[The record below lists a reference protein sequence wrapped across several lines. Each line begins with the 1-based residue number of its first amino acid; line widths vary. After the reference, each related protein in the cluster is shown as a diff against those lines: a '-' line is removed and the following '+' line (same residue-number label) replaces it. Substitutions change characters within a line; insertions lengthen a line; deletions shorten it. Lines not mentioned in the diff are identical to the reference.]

1 MIGCRRDS
9 VLCLVAPGAATLAVS
24 ASLVPYRPLA
34 QSRRKVRL
42 SAATAQALDVRS
54 RPRSLCFR
62 LRSAAPSFSTFAQ
75 YCTHC
80 CRAVRVQLLGRDAN
94 AIPPPR
100 ASRSAARATA
110 DAQDNALASREHAPP
125 PAAPLPGFGAG
136 RLFRSWR
143 RPRDLLSSENAEE
156 ELWRTVT
163 HSFMAAR
170 RPRSWVLSKSRPVL

>member
-62 LRSAAPSFSTFAQ
+62 LRSAAPSLPPFALLLI
-75 YCTHC
+75 
-80 CRAVRVQLLGRDAN
+80 AV
-94 AIPPPR
+94 
-100 ASRSAARATA
+100 
-110 DAQDNALASREHAPP
+110 H
-125 PAAPLPGFGAG
+125 
-136 RLFRSWR
+136 
-143 RPRDLLSSENAEE
+143 
-156 ELWRTVT
+156 
-163 HSFMAAR
+163 
-170 RPRSWVLSKSRPVL
+170 